1 MGSYVDKVETELPV
15 KTIRPTYVNR
25 KEELLKESFEF
36 AQKGGIIDLTY
47 GSRDY
52 LKLGKIIE
60 KAKHDSILLE
70 NITFSSDGYGSQS
83 RYDEDGNII
92 KIGVFQVN
100 GLYKEIKMMVL
111 ELNFTLEEA
120 LKFVTTNVSKVLKL
134 YPQKG
139 VIMEGLDANLLI
151 IDGNLRLEGVIAN
164 VELMMEE
171 SKVLK
176 KGTYEQD
183 NDILKEISLT

>member
-1 MGSYVDKVETELPV
+1 
-15 KTIRPTYVNR
+15 
-25 KEELLKESFEF
+25 
-36 AQKGGIIDLTY
+36 
-47 GSRDY
+47 
-52 LKLGKIIE
+52 
-60 KAKHDSILLE
+60 
-70 NITFSSDGYGSQS
+70 
-83 RYDEDGNII
+83 
-92 KIGVFQVN
+92 
-100 GLYKEIKMMVL
+100 MMVL

-176 KGTYEQD
+176 KGTYE
-183 NDILKEISLT
+183 